1 MTLFRNTD
9 ETRLKRIAVNQQQ
22 LHLCIGLMIIFVLM
36 GAYDLYA
43 GDASIF
49 NHDLYD
55 IPSTLYYITNFA
67 AFIFIILL
75 AANVYNSTILGVI
88 NGLLCLIPCF
98 GIIVLVLVNTRA
110 TRYLRENGIKVGFF
124 GADKN
129 QFN

>member
-1 MTLFRNTD
+1 MLFKNTD
-9 ETRLKRIAVNQQQ
+9 KTRLKRIAVNQQQ
-22 LHLCIGLMIIFVLM
+22 LLLCIGLMIIFALM
-36 GAYDLYA
+36 GAYDRYA

-49 NHDLYD
+49 NHELFD
-55 IPSTLYYITNFA
+55 IPSSFYYLTNFA

-75 AANVYNSTILGVI
+75 AANVYNSTLLGII

-98 GIIVLVLVNTRA
+98 GIIVLVLVNMRA